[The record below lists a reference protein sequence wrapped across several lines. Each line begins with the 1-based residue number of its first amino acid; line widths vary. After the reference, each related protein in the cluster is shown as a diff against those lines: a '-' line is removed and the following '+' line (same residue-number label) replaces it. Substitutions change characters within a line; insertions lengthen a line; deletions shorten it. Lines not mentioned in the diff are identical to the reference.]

1 MPNNDA
7 IAVIVSL
14 LEESMEHLEWQG
26 LTKGLFFIE
35 LLRILLEHG
44 LL

>member
-14 LEESMEHLEWQG
+14 LEKMMEHLEWQG
-26 LTKGLFFIE
+26 LTRGLFFIE
-35 LLRILLEHG
+35 LLRVLLEHG

>member
-7 IAVIVSL
+7 IVFIVSL
-14 LEESMEHLEWQG
+14 LEELMEHLEWQG
-26 LTKGLFFIE
+26 LTRGLFFIE
-35 LLRILLEHG
+35 LLRVLLEHG